1 MNIIGT
7 LMDVVVALLLIG
19 VLRQSILMMKRLK
32 AVEAS
37 KGEMQDLI
45 TALNDSTAKADAV
58 LRGLMNALSGAH
70 REAGRSIEAANSMR
84 DELTVLTEIGETIAD
99 RIAKAASA
107 APKKAASAAPNKAT
121 SATPNKAASAA
132 PKKATPAAPKKA
144 ASAAPK
150 PANRRKRQADAGTP
164 AKEAANA

>member
-1 MNIIGT
+1 MNIFGIVV
-7 LMDVVVALLLIG
+7 DVVVAVLLIG

-58 LRGLMNALSGAH
+58 LRGLMNALAAAH

-99 RIAKAASA
+99 RIAKAAAA
-107 APKKAASAAPNKAT
+107 APKKAV
-121 SATPNKAASAA
+121 
-132 PKKATPAAPKKA
+132 PAAPKKA

-150 PANRRKRQADAGTP
+150 PANRRKRQEAAGTP
-164 AKEAANA
+164 ATETTNA

>member
-1 MNIIGT
+1 MNIFGI

-19 VLRQSILMMKRLK
+19 VLRQSVLMMKRLK

-37 KGEMQDLI
+37 KSEMQDLI

-58 LRGLMNALSGAH
+58 LRGLMNALAAAH

-107 APKKAASAAPNKAT
+107 APK
-121 SATPNKAASAA
+121 
-132 PKKATPAAPKKA
+132 
-144 ASAAPK
+144 
-150 PANRRKRQADAGTP
+150 PANRRKRQEDVGTP
-164 AKEAANA
+164 ATEAANA